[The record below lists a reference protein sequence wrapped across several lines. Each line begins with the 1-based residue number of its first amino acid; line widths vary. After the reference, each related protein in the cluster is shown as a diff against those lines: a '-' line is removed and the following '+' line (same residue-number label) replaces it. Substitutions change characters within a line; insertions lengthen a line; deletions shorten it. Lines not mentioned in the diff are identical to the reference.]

1 MAHSDLLFAN
11 KGVFGVFVAASSRC
25 FSDESFESSCE
36 RLTDL
41 EFDKIEIWMDE
52 GSDHLKPSEVA
63 NSPEEFVSRFRE
75 ATRLTPIAFCLE
87 NDISPKNFQS
97 LCKAAKLLRIAQ
109 ITIPASPLGT
119 PFNSEIDRLKQLLE
133 IASRN
138 GICLSIKT
146 KTGQLTEDPRTA
158 TELCQSVKGLGLTL
172 DPSYYTCGP
181 YSSTSYD
188 LVFPYV
194 CHLHLRDSTR
204 DQLQVPV
211 GLGEIDYSRLISLL
225 ERQEYH
231 QFLSV
236 EILPALLGDVD
247 RALELRKLRMLLESV
262 VV

>member
-1 MAHSDLLFAN
+1 MFFAN

-25 FSDESFESSCE
+25 FSDESFEVSCE

-41 EFDKIEIWMDE
+41 EFDKIEIWMSE
-52 GSDHLKPSEVA
+52 ESDHLKPSEVVA
-63 NSPEEFVSRFRE
+63 SPEDFYSRFRE

-87 NDISPKNFQS
+87 NDISPAGFKS
-97 LCKAAKLLRIAQ
+97 LCKAAKMLRIAQ

-119 PFNSEIDRLKQLLE
+119 PFNTEIDRLKALLE
-133 IASRN
+133 IASRD
-138 GICLSIKT
+138 GIRLSIKT

-181 YSSTSYD
+181 FSNTSYD

-194 CHLHLRDSTR
+194 CHIHLRDSTA
-204 DQLQVPV
+204 DQIQVPV
-211 GLGEIDYSRLISLL
+211 GLGEIDYSRLISML

-236 EILPALLGDVD
+236 ELLPELLKDTD

-262 VV
+262 VI

>member
-1 MAHSDLLFAN
+1 M
-11 KGVFGVFVAASSRC
+11 FVAASSRC
-25 FSDESFESSCE
+25 FSDESFEVSCE
-36 RLTDL
+36 RLGDL

-52 GSDHLKPSEVA
+52 ESDHLKPSEVA
-63 NSPEEFVSRFRE
+63 DSPEDFYSRFKE
-75 ATRLTPIAFCLE
+75 VTRLTPIAFCLE
-87 NDISPKNFQS
+87 NDITPEKFQG
-97 LCKAAKLLRIAQ
+97 LCKTAKLMRIAQ

-119 PFNSEIDRLKQLLE
+119 PFNSEIDRLKALLE

-138 GICLSIKT
+138 GIRLSLKT

-181 YSSTSYD
+181 YSTTSYD

-194 CHLHLRDSTR
+194 CHVHLRDSTT
-204 DQLQVPV
+204 DQIQVPV
-211 GLGEIDYSRLISLL
+211 GLGEIDYSRLVSML
-225 ERQEYH
+225 ERQEYN

-236 EILPALLGDVD
+236 EVIPELLKDVD

-262 VV
+262 VI

>member
-1 MAHSDLLFAN
+1 LIFAN

-25 FSDESFESSCE
+25 FSDESFEVSCE

-52 GSDHLKPSEVA
+52 ESDHLKPSEVA
-63 NSPEEFVSRFRE
+63 NSPEDFYSRFKQV
-75 ATRLTPIAFCLE
+75 TRLTPIAFCLE
-87 NDISPKNFQS
+87 NDITPDSFQS
-97 LCKAAKLLRIAQ
+97 LCKTAKLMRIAQ

-119 PFNSEIDRLKQLLE
+119 PFNSEIDRLKTLLE

-158 TELCQSVKGLGLTL
+158 AELCQSVKGLGLTL

-181 YSSTSYD
+181 YSTTSYD
-188 LVFPYV
+188 MVFPYV
-194 CHLHLRDSTR
+194 CHVHLRDSTS
-204 DQLQVPV
+204 DQIQVPV
-211 GLGEIDYSRLISLL
+211 GLGEIDYSRLISML
-225 ERQEYH
+225 ERQEYQ

-236 EILPALLGDVD
+236 EVLPALLKDVD

-262 VV
+262 VI

>member
-1 MAHSDLLFAN
+1 M
-11 KGVFGVFVAASSRC
+11 FVAASSRC
-25 FSDESFESSCE
+25 FSDESFEVSCE

-52 GSDHLKPSEVA
+52 ASDHLKPSEVA
-63 NSPEEFVSRFRE
+63 NSPEDFYSRFKE
-75 ATRLTPIAFCLE
+75 VTRLTPIAFCLE
-87 NDISPKNFQS
+87 NDIAPDAFRS
-97 LCKAAKLLRIAQ
+97 LCKTAKLMRIAQ

-119 PFNSEIDRLKQLLE
+119 PFNSEIDRLKTLLE
-133 IASRN
+133 IASRD

-172 DPSYYTCGP
+172 DPSYYTSGP
-181 YSSTSYD
+181 YSTTSYD
-188 LVFPYV
+188 MVFPYV
-194 CHLHLRDSTR
+194 CHVHLRDSTS
-204 DQLQVPV
+204 DQIQVPV
-211 GLGEIDYSRLISLL
+211 GLGEIDYSRLVSML

-236 EILPALLGDVD
+236 EILPALLKDVD

-262 VV
+262 VI

>member
-1 MAHSDLLFAN
+1 M
-11 KGVFGVFVAASSRC
+11 FVAASSRC
-25 FSDESFESSCE
+25 FSDESFEVSCE

-52 GSDHLKPSEVA
+52 ESDHLKPSEVSR
-63 NSPEEFVSRFRE
+63 SPEDFYSRFRE

-87 NDISPKNFQS
+87 NDVDPTEFQS
-97 LCKAAKLLRIAQ
+97 LCKAAKQLRIAQ

-119 PFNSEIDRLKQLLE
+119 PFNSEIDRLKALLE
-133 IASRN
+133 IASRD
-138 GICLSIKT
+138 GIRLSIKT

-181 YSSTSYD
+181 YSNTSYD
-188 LVFPYV
+188 MVFPYV
-194 CHLHLRDSTR
+194 CHVHLRDSTS
-204 DQLQVPV
+204 DQIQVPV
-211 GLGEIDYSRLISLL
+211 GLGEIDYSRLISML
-225 ERQEYH
+225 ERQDYH

-236 EILPALLGDVD
+236 ELLPSLLNGVD

-262 VV
+262 VI

>member
-1 MAHSDLLFAN
+1 M
-11 KGVFGVFVAASSRC
+11 FVAASSRC
-25 FSDESFESSCE
+25 FSDESFEVSCE

-41 EFDKIEIWMDE
+41 VFDKIEIWMDE
-52 GSDHLKPSEVA
+52 ASDHLKPSEIV
-63 NSPEEFVSRFRE
+63 NSPEEFYSRFRE

-87 NDISPKNFQS
+87 SDISPESFRL
-97 LCKAAKLLRIAQ
+97 LCKTAKMLRIAQ
-109 ITIPASPLGT
+109 ITIPASPMGT
-119 PFNSEIDRLKQLLE
+119 PFNSEIDRLKTLLE
-133 IASRN
+133 IASHD

-181 YSSTSYD
+181 YSNTSYD

-194 CHLHLRDSTR
+194 CHLHLRDSTK

-211 GLGEIDYSRLISLL
+211 GLGEIDYSRLISML

-236 EILPALLGDVD
+236 ELLPALLNDED

-262 VV
+262 VI